1 MAQPTTTLAQAQS
14 HAEFD
19 SARTLFIE
27 YADRLGVDLCFQG
40 FASELQMLNT
50 MYGPPG
56 GRLILAR
63 QGEEY
68 VGCVGVRRVSNEVCE
83 MKRLYVRDAARGS
96 GLGRRL
102 AEASLDA
109 GRALGYQRIV
119 LDTLAPMS
127 AARDLYATLG
137 FKEIAPYYDNP
148 IEGAIYM
155 ALELSAGRPPADP
168 RPEPQ
173 L

>member
-1 MAQPTTTLAQAQS
+1 MTRFALQPAQS
-14 HAEFD
+14 DAEFD
-19 SARTLFIE
+19 GARALFIE

-56 GRLILAR
+56 GRLIIAR
-63 QGEEY
+63 QDEEY
-68 VGCVGVRRVSNEVCE
+68 VGCVGVRRISNEVCE

-96 GLGRRL
+96 GLGREL
-102 AEASLDA
+102 AKASLEA
-109 GRALGYQRIV
+109 ARALGYQRIV
-119 LDTLAPMS
+119 LDTLSPMT

-155 ALELSAGRPPADP
+155 ALDLSDAQHPPIDR

-173 L
+173 M

>member
-1 MAQPTTTLAQAQS
+1 MAQLPTTLAQAQS
-14 HAEFD
+14 EAEFD
-19 SARTLFIE
+19 IARALFTE
-27 YADRLGVDLCFQG
+27 YADKLGVDLSFQG
-40 FASELQMLNT
+40 FGSELRMLNT

-56 GRLILAR
+56 GRLILVR
-63 QGEEY
+63 QGEQY
-68 VGCVGVRRVSNEVCE
+68 VGCVGVRRISIEVCE

-102 AEASLDA
+102 AQASLEA
-109 GRALGYQRIV
+109 ARALGYRRIV

-137 FKEIAPYYDNP
+137 FQEIAPYYSNP

-155 ALELSAGRPPADP
+155 ALELAG
-168 RPEPQ
+168 
-173 L
+173 